1 MSETKIKDIKKI
13 ARDIKEE
20 ARDYP
25 ADVRYEVL
33 EELAAIAVRE
43 EELTAAEISQL
54 YILLG

>member
-1 MSETKIKDIKKI
+1 MKDIKKI

-25 ADVRYEVL
+25 AEDRYEVL

>member
-1 MSETKIKDIKKI
+1 MKDIKKI